1 MKRNQSK
8 NKEMN
13 RDRFSISKR
22 LLSFRYAT
30 KGILYALRTQHN
42 LWIHL
47 TAALLVVGFGIFFS
61 LSTCEWIGVSFAI
74 GMVISAEI
82 FNSSIE
88 KLTDLASPGLS
99 REAGQVK
106 DMAAGAVFIFAITA
120 AIIGLFIFAPKI
132 FAFL

>member
-1 MKRNQSK
+1 MKSYMSK
-8 NKEMN
+8 NEKMDRN
-13 RDRFSISKR
+13 RFSISKR

-30 KGILYALRTQHN
+30 QGILYALRTQHN

-47 TAALLVVGFGIFFS
+47 TVALLVVVFGIFFS
-61 LSTCEWIGVSFAI
+61 LSTTEWIGVSFAI

-88 KLTDLASPGLS
+88 KLTDLVSPGIS

-106 DMAAGAVFIFAITA
+106 DMAAGAVFICAITA
-120 AIIGLFIFAPKI
+120 AIIGLIIFAPKI